1 MYLSHHEEILI
12 GGTTQRWSKE
22 EKQTFKLKTTWGIHG
37 LTMSTLGL
45 KLINTNVMTVSQD

>member
-12 GGTTQRWSKE
+12 GGTTQIWSKE